1 MPDISIS
8 DKVHTKL
15 QDMAFLRELT
25 VDEVLSDILGLS
37 LPLRTRIDQNVIG
50 PADLYQTLVMLVGV
64 AHGLE
69 RAELSG
75 LRTSDSKQITV
86 SRKFIQDQLF
96 EILGSS
102 YFVHHKDEL
111 QSVSQGQPRWKNR
124 VGNALAMLTKKGF
137 LDHSKSTSGKLIPGS
152 FVVTKKGYVYLM
164 THLLDKSHESYREIS
179 VKYPRVYNGI
189 VALID
194 IIKP

>member
-15 QDMAFLRELT
+15 QDLAFLRELT

-37 LPLRTRIDQNVIG
+37 KVTRTRIDQNVIG

-64 AHGLE
+64 GYGLE
-69 RAELSG
+69 RAEFSG
-75 LRTSDSKQITV
+75 LSESEDKRITV

-102 YFVHHKDEL
+102 YFVHHREEL
-111 QSVSQGQPRWKNR
+111 QNVSQGQPRWKNR
-124 VGNALAMLTKKGF
+124 VGNALAMLCKNGW
-137 LDHSKSTSGKLIPGS
+137 LEHSRSSVGKLIPGS
-152 FVVTKKGYVYLM
+152 FVVTKKGYLHLM
-164 THLLDKSHESYREIS
+164 TQLLDKSHESYREIS
-179 VKYPRVYNGI
+179 RTYPKVYIGI
-189 VALID
+189 IALID
-194 IIKP
+194 KIKP